1 MSALLARVRPR
12 LSFANV
18 TSALALFVALGG
30 TSYAAIT
37 LPADSVGSAQI
48 RSHAV
53 GNSEISPNAVRAWQI
68 ATNAVGRSEIRA
80 DAVRAWEIAPDAVG
94 PSEIRKNAVGSD
106 EITDGS
112 IDQTD
117 LSTATKAAFTLGR
130 AAVTKAGAAAGGN
143 AKSAGPGTTPGTYTV
158 TFDRDVSGCQYS
170 GTLAAVKSSATAT
183 DAPDPGSISVAPGAT
198 NTQVEVRTFAED
210 PTTHALAAANEP
222 FHLLVAC

>member
-1 MSALLARVRPR
+1 MTALLARVRRR

-30 TSYAAIT
+30 TSYAAIN
-37 LPADSVGSAQI
+37 LPADSVGPAQI
-48 RSHAV
+48 RYHAV
-53 GNSEISPNAVRAWQI
+53 GNSELAPNSVRAWQI

-94 PSEIRKNAVGSD
+94 PSEIRKNAVGTD
-106 EITDGS
+106 ELADGS
-112 IDQTD
+112 IDQAD

-130 AAVTKAGAAAGGN
+130 SAVTKAGAAAGGN
-143 AKSAGPGTTPGTYTV
+143 AKAVGPGTTPGTYTV

-170 GTLAAVKSSATAT
+170 ATLAAVKSSATAT
-183 DAPDPGSISVAPGAT
+183 DAPDPGAITTAPGAT
-198 NTQVEVRTFAED
+198 NTQVEVKTYAED
-210 PTTHALAAANEP
+210 ATTHALAAANQP